1 MYVEKKQMWKLK
13 EKKQEIIIQMN
24 YDTVNKLNEI
34 RDATLIVVLCD
45 NPSGIVLV
53 VLFYCLERDFKK
65 TPLYNIFKYQNMC
78 SISNQIR

>member
-1 MYVEKKQMWKLK
+1 
-13 EKKQEIIIQMN
+13 MN

-53 VLFYCLERDFKK
+53 VLLLLGEGFQENTTL
-65 TPLYNIFKYQNMC
+65 
-78 SISNQIR
+78 